1 MPASAVETAADMVDG
16 DAGAQPLFFRFQ
28 RGDVPFMV
36 QHQPFTWNGARL
48 GTRPSPELGEHNEAV
63 IKGEWGV
70 DDERYVELLLEKAV
84 Y

>member
-1 MPASAVETAADMVDG
+1 
-16 DAGAQPLFFRFQ
+16 
-28 RGDVPFMV
+28 MV

-70 DDERYVELLLEKAV
+70 DDERYVELLLEQAV